1 MQYSQVNRNSKLLK
15 TLHLLMFFI
24 ILGHFLWLTIVTKM
38 GKKKSDGGGKKEK
51 KNDEESGKP
60 RKSKKV
66 RKGLT
71 IYICFSRLSV
81 NCI

>member
-1 MQYSQVNRNSKLLK
+1 
-15 TLHLLMFFI
+15 
-24 ILGHFLWLTIVTKM
+24 M